1 MSFLTDLFEGNTSNL
16 GHDLT
21 AHVGKDLLTAG
32 EIGGGL
38 ALGGL
43 GLGALGGAGLLGAE
57 TGAATAGADAFAGAT
72 AAGEAGGALGAG
84 AGGLAAGSLDTLA
97 ATGGLTGD
105 LSTGATG
112 LDAFASASPTAS
124 GLPIG
129 ATTGG
134 APAATGAGSFGAP
147 AGVSSFA
154 DPTAFNALDAQAG
167 PAGWSTGGAAAPGAG
182 SDAFSGATAS
192 GTSGTGTAAGA
203 TPASGGGVLDKLGNA
218 FSPSNIAGSV
228 AKNPLGFLA
237 GAGGLGYAMLSGK
250 QTSAA
255 TQQLEQQAAQ
265 LNAQGQQLASYLT
278 SGNLPPGLKT
288 QLDQATSSAKAAVIS
303 NFAKQ
308 GMSTDPSQNS
318 ALAQELA
325 LIDQQA
331 VISTATIGQN
341 LLTAGVSETGM
352 ASGLYQTLSNIDQ
365 TQTAAIGKAIAAFAS
380 AMSPGGT
387 KIQIGGT
394 TG

>member
-21 AHVGKDLLTAG
+21 SHFGKDLLTAG

-43 GLGALGGAGLLGAE
+43 GLGALGGAGIFGAE
-57 TGAATAGADAFAGAT
+57 TGAATAGALGGADAFAGAT

-97 ATGGLTGD
+97 ATGGLSDT
-105 LSTGATG
+105 LASGAADPLAFNS
-112 LDAFASASPTAS
+112 LDAQAAPLGSLSGSVPGAS
-124 GLPIG
+124 
-129 ATTGG
+129 
-134 APAATGAGSFGAP
+134 APAATGA
-147 AGVSSFA
+147 SSFA
-154 DPTAFNALDAQAG
+154 APSGLGGATDPTALNAINAQAG
-167 PAGWSTGGAAAPGAG
+167 PANGLAGGAD
-182 SDAFSGATAS
+182 SFSGATAS
-192 GTSGTGTAAGA
+192 GTSGPT
-203 TPASGGGVLDKLGNA
+203 SGGFLDSFSNALSPANLGKDLGTSLGKNLPGVAIG
-218 FSPSNIAGSV
+218 
-228 AKNPLGFLA
+228 
-237 GAGGLGYAMLSGK
+237 GAGLAYAMSQGQK
-250 QTSAA
+250 TSAA
-255 TQQLEQQAAQ
+255 TQQIQQQAAA

-288 QLDQATSSAKAAVIS
+288 QLDQATSSAKAQVIS
-303 NFAKQ
+303 TFAKQ

-341 LLTAGVSETGM
+341 LLTTGISETGM
-352 ASGLYQTLSNIDQ
+352 ASQLYTTLSNIDQ
-365 TQTAAIGKAIAAFAS
+365 TQTAAIGKAIASMAAAF
-380 AMSPGGT
+380 SPGGT